1 MARITTRTNAPR
13 KPRISKKTSIDV
25 IGEAAEPEMTVQ
37 ETVEVVETAQMEVEP
52 VEEVALEEER
62 AVQEDDVKASSEPVE
77 DIVSVEEAPKKTP
90 RKRAARKK
98 VPKEPITQEEE
109 QSIPMDVT
117 PKAVETTPTEV
128 ETPVVEPAPKKRAGR
143 KKASKNP
150 VTQARTRFGW
160 VEVNGVRHEHDS
172 IIHADGTVTKRDK
185 TPSRDKKE
193 KYGHVPLTR
202 KELKP
207 LLSEDVK
214 LVFIGTGQSGAMPVT
229 PKAMK
234 MLEELKAVVKPTP
247 ELIEEMLASKE
258 KFIAL
263 LHVTC

>member
-1 MARITTRTNAPR
+1 MARNTTRTSAPR
-13 KPRISKKTSIDV
+13 KPRISKKTSVDV
-25 IGEAAEPEMTVQ
+25 VEEAPEPEMSVQ
-37 ETVEVVETAQMEVEP
+37 ENVEVVETAQMEVEP
-52 VEEVALEEER
+52 VEEVVIEEEKV
-62 AVQEDDVKASSEPVE
+62 VQEEVVEASDAPVE
-77 DIVSVEEAPKKTP
+77 EIVSVEEAPKKVP
-90 RKRAARKK
+90 KKRAARKK
-98 VPKEPITQEEE
+98 VPKEPVTQEEE

-117 PKAVETTPTEV
+117 PKAVETAPMEV
-128 ETPVVEPAPKKRAGR
+128 ETPVVEPAPRKRAGR

-202 KELKP
+202 KELKT
-207 LLSEDVK
+207 LLDADVK
-214 LVFIGTGQSGAMPVT
+214 LVFIGTGQSGAMPIT

-234 MLEELKAVVKPTP
+234 MLEEMKAVVKPTP
-247 ELIEEMLASKE
+247 DLIEDMLASKE